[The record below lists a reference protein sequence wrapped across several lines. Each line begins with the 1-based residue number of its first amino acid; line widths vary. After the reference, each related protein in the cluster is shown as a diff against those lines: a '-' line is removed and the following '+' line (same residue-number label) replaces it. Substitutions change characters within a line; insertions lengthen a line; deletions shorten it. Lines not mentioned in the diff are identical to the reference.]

1 MLRDQILS
9 FVICITFVLG
19 GCEATPEQDT
29 TASVQG
35 EIETQA
41 ASSSASSAIHYV
53 FWGPTFAN
61 TQGDSAFSFLT
72 DMDRTMRVQG
82 YNSQLTQIAP
92 ASDGTF
98 PAQPL
103 NVENVVDF
111 VILGTSH
118 LDMVKHNMDPF
129 AAGEELTE
137 KLNVAMKKGKRMVLL
152 TPPVP
157 DEWKDTPEGEDLY
170 RYTAVV
176 FELANS
182 QNIPIMDLWTTSKY
196 ADESVWIRPGA
207 FTLTYHQQNAQT
219 LAAIM
224 AYQLESGKGNK

>member
-19 GCEATPEQDT
+19 GCEATSKQSP
-29 TASVQG
+29 TATVQG
-35 EIETQA
+35 KAENQTE
-41 ASSSASSAIHYV
+41 SSLPSAVIQYV

-72 DMDRTMRVQG
+72 GMDRAMRVQG

-103 NVENVVDF
+103 SVENVVDF

-118 LDMVKHNMDPF
+118 LDMVKHKMDPF

-137 KLNVAMKKGKRMVLL
+137 KLNLAMKKGRRMVLL

-170 RYTAVV
+170 RYTAVI

-196 ADESVWIRPGA
+196 AEESVWIRPGA
-207 FTLTYHQQNAQT
+207 FTLAYHQQNAQT
-219 LAAIM
+219 MAAIM